1 MEKGIGMSKEQS
13 FPKSENVD
21 IMLFSEGTYPYI
33 RGGVSSWIAQLMEGL
48 PQFTFGICF
57 IGAQDHIDGEP
68 LRIQYKFP
76 QNLKHLEVHYLFNDD
91 ETPPVSKREGKKEG
105 FEAIEKLYKNFVS
118 NNFSMPQELQN
129 ISFYTETVK
138 FEDFLYSK
146 RAWDFI
152 DKTYTQNCRDIP
164 FIDYF
169 WTLRNIHKPIWIL
182 ADIVKNLPTSKVFHA
197 PSTGY
202 AGFMATLASYHT
214 NRPYILTEHGIY
226 TRERKIDMFSA
237 DWIEFKKPSLLQ
249 QPEEFNY
256 IKKMWINFFDHIG
269 RFCYERSNYT
279 LSLFNGAREIQINYG
294 ADENKCYVIPNG
306 VDVEALEATIAYR
319 LPTPKP
325 IVTLIGRVV
334 PIKDI
339 KTFIRAIKVASHSI
353 PDIEGWIVGPV
364 EEDKEYF
371 EECQHIAISLGLKHK
386 KQVFKD
392 NRSTMSFEEL
402 EADRDKVKFFGFTD
416 IKKVLPK
423 TALLTLSSISEGMP
437 LVILEGFAAGV
448 PCVAT
453 DVGSCRDLIEGAIN
467 DEDRS
472 FGTAGAVVGIADPGA
487 LAKEYVKFLTFDNG
501 LWSRAQEAAR
511 KRVKRFYE
519 QSMFLEEYAEI
530 YEECLVRTWEEQKR
544 IVFPYYA
551 PRPIPYTKQ
560 PQRRFEVI
568 RWQA

>member
-1 MEKGIGMSKEQS
+1 MSHKQD
-13 FPKSENVD
+13 FPKSDSVD

-48 PQFTFGICF
+48 PQFNFGICF
-57 IGAQDHIDGEP
+57 IGAQDHIDGVP
-68 LRIQYKFP
+68 LTIQYKFP
-76 QNLKHLEVHYLFNDD
+76 DNLKHLEVHYLFNDN
-91 ETPPVSKREGKKEG
+91 ETPPVSKRDGNAEG
-105 FEAIEKLYKNFVS
+105 FKAIKKLYKNFTS
-118 NNFSMPQELQN
+118 NNFSMPKELQN
-129 ISFYTETVK
+129 ISFYTQTVK

-152 DKTYTQNCRDIP
+152 DATYSTNCPDIP

-182 ADIVKNLPTSKVFHA
+182 ADIIKNLPKSKLFHA

-249 QPEEFNY
+249 QPEELNY
-256 IKKMWINFFDHIG
+256 IKKMWINFFDRIG

-294 ADENKCYVIPNG
+294 ADENRCYVVPNG
-306 VDVEALEATIAYR
+306 VDVKGLEATMAYR

-339 KTFIRAIKVASHSI
+339 KTFIRAIKIASHTI

-371 EECQHIAISLGLKHK
+371 NECQHIAISLGLKSMQ
-386 KQVFKD
+386 QVFENNK
-392 NRSTMSFEEL
+392 STMSFEEL
-402 EADRDKVKFFGFTD
+402 EADKDKVKFFGFTD

-472 FGTAGAVVGIADPGA
+472 FGAAGAVVGIADPRS
-487 LAKEYVKFLTFDNG
+487 LAKEYAKFLTFENG
-501 LWSRAQEAAR
+501 LWDKAQEAAR

-519 QSMFLEEYAEI
+519 QSMFLKEYAKI
-530 YEECLVRTWEEQKR
+530 YEEGLKRTWEELKR

-551 PRPIPYTKQ
+551 PRPIPYVKQ